1 MVVVQIHPVAYLVDR
16 YLVGKILGLMVVK
29 V

>member
-1 MVVVQIHPVAYLVDR
+1 VVVVQIHPVVYLVDR
-16 YLVGKILGLMVVK
+16 YLVGIILGLMVVM